1 MAHID
6 KAWVIVRGI
15 AGTALSGLLG
25 VRFVD
30 GSVLPSGTAT
40 GEEADGVV
48 CKSSGTISAGEPVGV
63 LTHGEIVEFG
73 GSVSTSYYAG
83 VAGSV
88 GTASTNG
95 TKIGKTIEGDRLI
108 VHVG

>member
-1 MAHID
+1 MARYD
-6 KAWVIVRGI
+6 KTHVVIRGI
-15 AGTALSGLLG
+15 AGTALTGLLG
-25 VRFVD
+25 VRFSA
-30 GSVLPSGTAT
+30 GSVLPSGTAA

-48 CKSSGTISAGEPVGV
+48 CIPNGTILAGRPVGV

-73 GSVSTSYYAG
+73 GSVSTDYYAG

-88 GTASTNG
+88 GTASTNA
-95 TKIGKTIEGDRLI
+95 TKIGQTIEGDRLI